1 MRRRNQALHAPAIP
15 MLAYYL
21 FFAGLLAGPAWI
33 GYHDFAL
40 NRYPAGNDVVS
51 YLRIAEGEAPANPVH
66 FYRVAV
72 PLAARVLAD
81 AVSILVPHR
90 DRQELIRGAFFAVN
104 LAITAAAALVLYLML
119 LDFVPEPGYAL
130 LGVLAFILSRDVID
144 ETGLPSID
152 SLLFLTVA
160 ATFYAVRVRSATIL
174 AAVLLLGPAVKDN
187 FAFLVPILFFFG
199 ALSKPRILAWLIIG
213 YGLAFGLRLAV
224 DAWLHTAQVHNLAAA
239 FAHARKIPDSIHDLL
254 DGHGELTLLMA
265 FGPFWLIAALGFFG
279 GAEAR
284 ATWLGRL
291 DAPLLWWLPLVFAQM
306 LLSGNLSRMAVLAF
320 PTMGAA
326 VTLIL
331 SAHPIAVSL
340 VRGVVRNSALE
351 PAQGDF
357 GESQPL
363 VSSPHADAASR
374 CPAQRS

>member
-1 MRRRNQALHAPAIP
+1 MRRRNQALHAAALP

-33 GYHDFAL
+33 GYHYFAL
-40 NRYPAGNDVVS
+40 NRYPAGNDIVS

-81 AVSILVPHR
+81 AVSILVTNR

-104 LAITAAAALVLYLML
+104 LAVTAAAALVLFLML
-119 LDFVPEPGYAL
+119 LDFVQEPGYAL
-130 LGVLAFILSRDVID
+130 LGVLAFLLSRDVID

-160 ATFYAVRVRSATIL
+160 ASFYAIRVRSASIL
-174 AAVLLLGPAVKDN
+174 AAVLLLGPSVKEN

-199 ALSKPRILAWLIIG
+199 ALSKPRILALLIVG
-213 YGLAFGLRLAV
+213 YVLAFGIRSGV
-224 DAWLHTAQVHNLAAA
+224 DAWLHTAQIQNLAAA
-239 FAHARKIPDSIHDLL
+239 LAHADKIPGSIRDLL
-254 DGHGELTLLMA
+254 DGHGELNLLMA

-279 GAEAR
+279 GAEGR
-284 ATWLGRL
+284 AAWLRRL
-291 DAPLLWWLPLVFAQM
+291 DAPLLWWLPLICIQM

-326 VTLIL
+326 VALIL
-331 SAHPIAVSL
+331 SVHPIAVSL
-340 VRGVVRNSALE
+340 VRGVGPDSAPIASEGNSGITPRGAE
-351 PAQGDF
+351 A
-357 GESQPL
+357 
-363 VSSPHADAASR
+363 H
-374 CPAQRS
+374 

>member
-1 MRRRNQALHAPAIP
+1 MRRRNQALHAAALP
-15 MLAYYL
+15 MLAAYL

-33 GYHDFAL
+33 GYHYFAL
-40 NRYPAGNDVVS
+40 SRYSAGNDVVS
-51 YLRIAEGEAPANPVH
+51 YLRIAQGEAPANPVH

-72 PLAARVLAD
+72 PLAARALAD
-81 AVSILVPHR
+81 GVSILAPHR
-90 DRQELIRGAFFAVN
+90 DRQQLIRGAFLVVN

-130 LGVLAFILSRDVID
+130 LGVLAFLLSRDVID
-144 ETGLPSID
+144 ETGLPLVD
-152 SLLFLTVA
+152 SLMFLAVA
-160 ATFYAVRVRSATIL
+160 ASFYAIRVRSAPIL
-174 AAVLLLGPAVKDN
+174 AAVLLLGPSVKEN

-199 ALSKPRILAWLIIG
+199 ALSKPRILALLIVG
-213 YGLAFGLRLAV
+213 YGLAFGVRSAA
-224 DAWLHTAQVHNLAAA
+224 DTWFHTAQIHNLAAA
-239 FAHARKIPDSIHDLL
+239 FAHVGKIPGSIHDLMN
-254 DGHGELTLLMA
+254 GHGEATLLMA

-291 DAPLLWWLPLVFAQM
+291 DAPLLWWLPLVFVQM

-331 SAHPIAVSL
+331 AGHPIAVWL
-340 VRGVVRNSALE
+340 ERAVVPNSASISRE
-351 PAQGDF
+351 ENSGIREGGAQA
-357 GESQPL
+357 
-363 VSSPHADAASR
+363 H
-374 CPAQRS
+374 